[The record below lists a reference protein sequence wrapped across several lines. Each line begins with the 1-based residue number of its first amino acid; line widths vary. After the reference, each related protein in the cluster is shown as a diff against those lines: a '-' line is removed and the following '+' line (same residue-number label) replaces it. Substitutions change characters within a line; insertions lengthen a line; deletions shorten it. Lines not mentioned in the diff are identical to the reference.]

1 MHLNSTCTFDQDSVH
16 SMHRHSERII
26 SMSCGIQALLATLMR
41 FTITI
46 IIPES
51 LKH

>member
-16 SMHRHSERII
+16 SMLMHRHRERVNAE
-26 SMSCGIQALLATLMR
+26 ALLATLMR
-41 FTITI
+41 FTIPITFV
-46 IIPES
+46 PES